1 MNSTESEAESTKP
14 RHRHWVKGV
23 PRRQKS
29 DRRIPGLDGL
39 RAISILAVIA
49 FHVTYNAN
57 VFPGGEQGVTVF
69 FVISGFLI
77 TYLLCEE
84 EKRTQTVSLS
94 GFYYRRAFRILPPA
108 LLYLVATASFSTKAD
123 FWHSVLFVRNFFTNS
138 SVNSHFWSLSVEEQ
152 FYFVWPALFILLGT
166 NRRRLTFTLSFFVVA
181 EVCIR
186 LAAHSVGN
194 QDISLLVH
202 PPTVATVTL
211 IVLNGQVPIVVGCCL
226 ALLRNEG
233 FARSDLV
240 TRPVVTYGCIVGAIA
255 LIAINRSGWLI
266 PVFVAATINSAA
278 CGKLPFLEWR
288 PLAWIGQLSY
298 SLYLWQQVFC
308 FRSPLPRLGWFPLNV
323 ALSFAA
329 AALSFYFVEKPA
341 LRLRDRL
348 KRRFSTAD
356 LRQSPAV
363 T

>member
-1 MNSTESEAESTKP
+1 MNTAEKEGINSRP
-14 RHRHWVKGV
+14 RQRHWVKGAP
-23 PRRQKS
+23 PRGRG

-49 FHVTYNAN
+49 FHVTCNRN
-57 VFPGGEQGVTVF
+57 LFPGGEQGVTVF

-84 EKRTQTVSLS
+84 EKKTQKVSLG

-108 LLYLVATASFSTKAD
+108 LLYLVATAAFSTKAD

-152 FYFVWPALFILLGT
+152 FYFVWPALFLLLGT
-166 NRRRLTFTLSFFVVA
+166 NRRRLVFTMSFFVVA
-181 EVCIR
+181 EACIR
-186 LAAHSVGN
+186 LAAHRVGN

-202 PPTVATVTL
+202 PPTAATIAL
-211 IVLNGQVPIVVGCCL
+211 IVLTGQVPIVAGCCL

-233 FARSDLV
+233 LARSGIV
-240 TRPVVTYGCIVGAIA
+240 TRPILIYACISGAVA
-255 LIAINRSGWLI
+255 LIVINRSGWLI
-266 PVFVAATINSAA
+266 PIFVAVTINAA
-278 CGKLPFLEWR
+278 ASGKLSLLDWR

-298 SLYLWQQVFC
+298 SLYLWQQIFC
-308 FRSPLPRLGWFPLNV
+308 FRSPLPILGWFPLNV

-341 LRLRDRL
+341 LRLRDLL
-348 KRRFSTAD
+348 KRRFSAAD
-356 LRQSPAV
+356 LREAPAAS
-363 T
+363 